1 MMRSTKNA
9 NGLGAWAVGALC
21 MATLAVTGCQS
32 DYGGQ
37 VLPSP
42 SYQLDDVQ
50 YFAPGPE
57 FKLSREAA
65 ALKAFASEQDVQP

>member
-1 MMRSTKNA
+1 MRSTKAA
-9 NGLGAWAVGALC
+9 NWLGPLAIGAFCL
-21 MATLAVTGCQS
+21 ATLGMTGCQS

-65 ALKAFASEQDVQP
+65 ALREARNEANLR